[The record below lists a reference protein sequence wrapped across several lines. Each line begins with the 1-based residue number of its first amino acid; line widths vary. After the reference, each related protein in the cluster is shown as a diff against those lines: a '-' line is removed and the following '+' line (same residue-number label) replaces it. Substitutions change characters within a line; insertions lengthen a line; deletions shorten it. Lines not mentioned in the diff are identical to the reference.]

1 MTEFV
6 SEELIPQAAALDH
19 DPARMRRV
27 WANFV
32 ERGLHT
38 QLDLFGTLPLLALHS
53 GAFAFLALQQL
64 VAGCPEQ
71 PAGVAFGH
79 LRNPNGPAPLWSEG
93 RVSGTVPWLT
103 GAGIFPMV
111 LLGFRLPD
119 GSEVRAWVEAQDRP
133 EFRHSATFP
142 LLAIR
147 GANTVSVAVDSLEV
161 PESAFVSVQPLGTQ
175 SQSDAAGVLYQTPL
189 MLGNLHASLRLIEA
203 SGRGDL
209 AKAKALVARLE
220 AALRAKNAARNG
232 PALRA
237 HAGDLSVR
245 LARLACMACG
255 SSSLVTG
262 HAAERIYREALVFSL
277 MAQTDTIVDDAF
289 KEVS

>member
-6 SEELIPQAAALDH
+6 SKELAPQAAALDH

-27 WANFV
+27 WESFV

-38 QLDLFGTLPLLALHS
+38 QLDLFGTLPLLAQHS

-64 VAGCPEQ
+64 VAGCPEE

-79 LRNPNGPAPLWSEG
+79 LRNPHGPAPLWSEG
-93 RVSGTVPWLT
+93 HVSGTVPWLT
-103 GAGIFPMV
+103 GAGIFPKV

-133 EFRHSATFP
+133 EFRHSAPLP

-147 GANTVSVAVDSLEV
+147 GANTVSVAIDSLDV
-161 PESAFVSVQPLGTQ
+161 SESAFVSVQPLGTQ
-175 SQSDAAGVLYQTPL
+175 AQNDANGVLFQTPL

-203 SGRGDL
+203 SGRGEL
-209 AKAKALVARLE
+209 AKARAVVAQLE
-220 AALRAKNAARNG
+220 TELRAENAARNG
-232 PALRA
+232 SALRA
-237 HAGDLSVR
+237 RAGDLSVR

-255 SSSLVTG
+255 GASLVTG
-262 HAAERIYREALVFSL
+262 HPAERVYREALVFSL
-277 MAQTDTIVDDAF
+277 MAQTDAIVEDAF
-289 KEVS
+289 EELK